1 MEASEHPV
9 SLMHNS
15 GLEME
20 DVCVLQQ
27 SISQVVWHRCGVIC
41 HMSIFCN
48 ECSATTLFEDSISNI
63 HTSNS
68 VTHAGWPARL
78 ILLQTNKKKLQS
90 YPTHVI
96 YYVSHQPPFILE
108 GKWVLHSTVSS
119 SSTKPCAYRRH
130 DPDFTASSLI
140 PATLRNSYRPL

>member
-9 SLMHNS
+9 SLMHDS

-20 DVCVLQQ
+20 DVCVCCNNQYHKL
-27 SISQVVWHRCGVIC
+27 CGIAAVG
-41 HMSIFCN
+41 HLPYVNCN
-48 ECSATTLFEDSISNI
+48 EFSATTLFEDSISNI

-96 YYVSHQPPFILE
+96 YYVCISPAPFY
-108 GKWVLHSTVSS
+108 T
-119 SSTKPCAYRRH
+119 
-130 DPDFTASSLI
+130 
-140 PATLRNSYRPL
+140 